1 MQVPI
6 RLVSLIRPS
15 VPPGVLLAVGFS
27 AVVLGSTPFLLDL
40 VVAEYGIS
48 LIWASMIGVAQ
59 LSGFVVGSWGSGRW
73 LQPRRR
79 VFVASLCVAM
89 VANLIST
96 LLPPFAIL
104 VALRFISGLALGLL
118 TWFGWV
124 QVFGEEKGMG
134 DIAVMGPI
142 TGIVS
147 APLIATFAI
156 GGATQVFMLLAVLA
170 VVPLLFNQGT
180 GANKTIPKKSSR
192 SKPIP
197 EATAILVALG
207 MFTLGGSSVFQFAVV
222 LGTGRPALSVGTIA
236 LVFSANAIA
245 GIPGAKWPW
254 SRGMPGAW
262 MAITGCCA
270 IIMANATSGPLFAA
284 IVILWGFAFWMG
296 IPGVFSVLAKRS
308 ANPADRAGDA
318 QAVMASGRIFGPLIG
333 AVVLEALGERALG
346 LAGGGLMISAG
357 AIVLALQLRAPEQ
370 PTSLAG
376 SGA

>member
-6 RLVSLIRPS
+6 RLVTLIRPS

-27 AVVLGSTPFLLDL
+27 SVVLGSTPFLLDL

-48 LIWASMIGVAQ
+48 LISASMIGVAQ
-59 LSGFVVGSWGSGRW
+59 LCGFVFGSWGSGRW

-79 VFVASLCVAM
+79 VFVASLCVAI
-89 VANLIST
+89 VANLVST
-96 LLPPFAIL
+96 LLPPFTLL
-104 VALRFISGLALGLL
+104 VALRFVSGVTLGLL

-180 GANKTIPKKSSR
+180 GADKVIPKKSAR

-207 MFTLGGSSVFQFAVV
+207 LFTLGGSSVFQFAVV
-222 LGTGRPALSVGTIA
+222 LGTGRPGLSVSTIA

-262 MAITGCCA
+262 MAATGCCA
-270 IIMANATSGPLFAA
+270 IIMSNATSGPLFAV
-284 IVILWGFAFWMG
+284 IVVVWGFAFWMG
-296 IPGVFSVLAKRS
+296 VPGVFSVLSQRS

-318 QAVMASGRIFGPLIG
+318 QAIMASGRIFGPLMG
-333 AVVLEALGERALG
+333 AAVLEAFGERALG
-346 LAGGGLMISAG
+346 LVGGGLMLTAG
-357 AIVLALQLRAPEQ
+357 AIVLALQLKASERTIP
-370 PTSLAG
+370 LAG